1 MAKKYILALLIII
14 IIVLAFFMINNNN
27 TVNVYIDGE
36 NVSAETHSLSDTDLK
51 DFNSKV
57 CDLTVNAMNNTT
69 ANVSTLRNDIE
80 CLCEDYGLKNPKIS
94 IDSSIGA
101 DQIPVIITVDGI
113 SMLPTLVDGQQVL
126 LNKTH
131 DIHVGDIVV
140 AESDEY
146 GGIIKRVDEIKGDS
160 VHIISDNNSTSYEY
174 IDGVLYEIEGIETW
188 VDISDINGVIIGY

>member
-51 DFNSKV
+51 EFNSKV
-57 CDLTVNAMNNTT
+57 CDLTVNVMNNTT

-160 VHIISDNNSTSYEY
+160 VHLISDNNSTSYEY

-188 VDISDINGVIIGY
+188 VDISDINGVIIDY